1 MKHWL
6 YEAHNLAPVRPPRG
20 LASYYLE
27 KEVQVVVVGLDL
39 DIGMKLSMSRIP
51 YEGAPTVCQAAPL
64 LITAPALPL
73 LPQPHSCPA
82 PFKHLTTMILR
93 SVEHL

>member
-1 MKHWL
+1 MKRL

-64 LITAPALPL
+64 LITGPRTPNLPRFTFFC
-73 LPQPHSCPA
+73 Q
-82 PFKHLTTMILR
+82 FFGEKIL
-93 SVEHL
+93 SASKVQKI

>member
-1 MKHWL
+1 MKRL

-39 DIGMKLSMSRIP
+39 DIGMKLSMRRIP
-51 YEGAPTVCQAAPL
+51 YEGAPTVCQAAAL
-64 LITAPALPL
+64 LITGQPAHQTSHAL
-73 LPQPHSCPA
+73 LSFANFLDFFSFASKEQ
-82 PFKHLTTMILR
+82 KI
-93 SVEHL
+93 